1 MSTRTTEVAISKHY
15 GGNYVT
21 MSTTYNTVLMYN
33 FAANEGFPQRFNI
46 GKCIIDLYL

>member
-21 MSTTYNTVLMYN
+21 MSTTVYYSFNVQ
-33 FAANEGFPQRFNI
+33 FCRKWRFPTTLQNR
-46 GKCIIDLYL
+46 

>member
-21 MSTTYNTVLMYN
+21 MSTT
-33 FAANEGFPQRFNI
+33 I
-46 GKCIIDLYL
+46 

>member
-21 MSTTYNTVLMYN
+21 MSTTV
-33 FAANEGFPQRFNI
+33 
-46 GKCIIDLYL
+46 